1 MKYCLSSRN
10 QRDYLSKAD
19 EIKVEYR
26 DRKEIPDLFERYPE
40 ATIILQCFFYEEDL
54 EWDNIKLW
62 NNLSRGKFML
72 ALSNIEDIAECKR
85 LNVPFYYGFP
95 VKTFYE
101 LNALKKL
108 GVSYVR
114 LDAPIFFE
122 MDKVKSL
129 GIPVRAV
136 ANVAYN
142 DGLPRE
148 DGVCGV
154 WIRPED
160 VETYEPYVSVIEFED
175 ADPRNERALYRLYA
189 EKKRWPGDLG
199 MIITNFNHLGVNRL
213 ILPEVAEKRL
223 NCAQK
228 CQSGSACKIYYRA
241 VDLADVEKLREYRD
255 KMNEEMEE
263 EDQL

>member
-10 QRDYLSKAD
+10 QSGYLTKAD

-26 DRKEIPDLFERYPE
+26 DRKEIPDLFEKYPE

-62 NNLSRGKFML
+62 NNLSQGKFML
-72 ALSNIEDIAECKR
+72 ALGNIDDAQECKK
-85 LNVPFYYGFP
+85 LGIPFYYGFP
-95 VKTFYE
+95 IKTFYE
-101 LNALKKL
+101 LHALARL

-114 LDAPIFFE
+114 LAEPIFFE
-122 MDKVKSL
+122 MDKVKNI

-148 DGVCGV
+148 DGVCGT

-160 VETYEPYVSVIEFED
+160 VPTYEPYVSVIEFED
-175 ADPRNERALYRLYA
+175 CDPRKERALYRLYA
-189 EKKRWPGDLG
+189 EKNHWPGDLG
-199 MIITNFNHLGVNRL
+199 MIISNFNHLGVNRM

-223 NCAQK
+223 NCGHR
-228 CQSGSACKIYYRA
+228 CQEGAACRICYRA
-241 VDLADVEKLREYRD
+241 LLLADPEKMAEYRD
-255 KMNEEMEE
+255 KMEEQLDTT
-263 EDQL
+263 DQD

>member
-1 MKYCLSSRN
+1 
-10 QRDYLSKAD
+10 
-19 EIKVEYR
+19 
-26 DRKEIPDLFERYPE
+26 
-40 ATIILQCFFYEEDL
+40 
-54 EWDNIKLW
+54 
-62 NNLSRGKFML
+62 
-72 ALSNIEDIAECKR
+72 
-85 LNVPFYYGFP
+85 
-95 VKTFYE
+95 
-101 LNALKKL
+101 
-108 GVSYVR
+108 
-114 LDAPIFFE
+114 

-175 ADPRNERALYRLYA
+175 ADPRKERALYRLYA

-228 CQSGSACKIYYRA
+228 CQSGSACKICYRA